1 MRRPRRRFFKQRN
14 STVVL
19 LDEREWSREGVF
31 PTAPPISRRLSDVPP
46 TTPRYVLRNNDTLLD
61 SLYDIF

>member
-14 STVVL
+14 STVIL
-19 LDEREWSREGVF
+19 LDEREWSREGVL
-31 PTAPPISRRLSDVPP
+31 PTAPPISRLSDVPP